1 MRQGARLVCDPGH
14 KSSALG
20 GGAADGLRAVEIRGA
35 DEEDVA
41 LFFALKRFHCVYVMD
56 HSITLRTDMEVFEQG
71 FGDES
76 AANGAAYG
84 LADHG
89 SNSGVIAD
97 STPVP
102 QPIQYLQVIALC
114 YRP

>member
-1 MRQGARLVCDPGH
+1 
-14 KSSALG
+14 
-20 GGAADGLRAVEIRGA
+20 
-35 DEEDVA
+35 
-41 LFFALKRFHCVYVMD
+41 
-56 HSITLRTDMEVFEQG
+56 LRTDMEVFEQG